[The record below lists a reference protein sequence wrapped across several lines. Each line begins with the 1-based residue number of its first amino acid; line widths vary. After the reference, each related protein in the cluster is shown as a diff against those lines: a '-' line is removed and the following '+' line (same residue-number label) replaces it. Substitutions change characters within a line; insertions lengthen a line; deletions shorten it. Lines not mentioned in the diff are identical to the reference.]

1 MDEVPE
7 AVDVLTSR
15 RMRILI
21 REKPWHGYVDSSAA
35 FTNINATTLSM
46 REQKELEE
54 FKDEQRNI
62 QLQMTDE
69 ALNQWK
75 VH

>member
-1 MDEVPE
+1 MEEAPE
-7 AVDVLTSR
+7 AIDVLASR
-15 RMRILI
+15 RMRVLI
-21 REKPWHGYVDSSAA
+21 PEKPWHDYVNSSAA
-35 FTNINATTLSM
+35 FTNINATTLST

-62 QLQMTDE
+62 QLHMADE

>member
-1 MDEVPE
+1 MDEASE
-7 AVDVLTSR
+7 AVDILTSR

-21 REKPWHGYVDSSAA
+21 REKPWHDYVDSSPALA
-35 FTNINATTLSM
+35 NINATTMSK
-46 REQKELEE
+46 REQKEIQE

-69 ALNQWK
+69 ALSQWK